1 MHSMKWLLLL
11 LLMRA
16 VLKPLKPTILLPLIS
31 NYVKHTETCDW
42 DYESNDDIGTYNT
55 NGSFVPGTAYYLV
68 NTVEKDSGTT
78 TKYAVYDGTDIYL
91 WNDQTVQPIGQQMG
105 QENYMMVVYNNTIS
119 YATYFD
125 MLNHV
130 DYGIT
135 CTDSVGTLP
144 ELPELNWL
152 TI

>member
-1 MHSMKWLLLL
+1 MKWLLLL
-11 LLMRA
+11 LLA
-16 VLKPLKPTILLPLIS
+16 ACSVETTETYDFVTINDLIMS
-31 NYVKHTETCDW
+31 NTPQTCDW
-42 DYESNDDIGTYNT
+42 DYERNDDIGTYNT
-55 NGSFVPGTAYYLV
+55 NGSFVSTGTAYYLV
-68 NTVEKDSGTT
+68 NTVEKDSGST
-78 TKYAVYDGTDIYL
+78 TKYAVYDGTEIYL

-105 QENYMMVVYNNTIS
+105 PENYMMVVYNNTIS

-130 DYGIT
+130 DYEIT
-135 CTDSVGTLP
+135 CTDNVGTLP